1 MVSDTRVGLIRE
13 AIPATRAASWRLL
26 RGTAFALALASSP
39 TLTTATSAP
48 QAYTLADRPVPQ
60 AAAQAAAQAGF
71 VRQSEA
77 ALALDRLFMDDS
89 RAEQALDPLGA
100 LEQGEQIPLDRFLLL
115 FTPELVHRLRETNA
129 ATLTRLDGIARDQL
143 DDAHR
148 ISYDVFRDAKLQ
160 ERDALTPDLEVLT
173 AVRPFNHFG
182 GFHVE
187 FPGLASS
194 ETPVPLETPAD
205 FEALLARDRALP
217 QVFDHAIARFRE
229 GMADGVI
236 ESRLTVRNM
245 IAQIDTI
252 LAQPV
257 RQSPFYSPVTQYPAQ
272 YGTGGRRRIAAAFRQ
287 TIEQSVYPAY
297 HKLRAFLADEYLP
310 VAREDAGLWA
320 MKGGDR
326 LYRLLIRNHTTLP
339 LDPDAVHDL
348 GLGEVARIQHEM
360 EGVKAELGYQGPLKA
375 FFDELRVNPRY
386 HPRTDTQL
394 ADGFRAV
401 GRKVEAQAPRYFLHL
416 PRTPLLIQPYPAYR
430 ARYEAGGS
438 YSQGAPD
445 GSRPGVFFYNTY
457 DLKSRF
463 LTGITTLYLHEGA
476 PGHHFQISLAQENAS
491 LPDFQRFGGNT
502 AYVEGWALYAETLG
516 YEMGF
521 YKDPMQHWG
530 TLDDEM
536 LRAMRLVVDTGIH
549 AKRWT
554 REQAIDYMLAN
565 SGMGRSDATA
575 EVERYIANPGQALS
589 YKIGALTI
597 QRLRRKAEAELGPRF
612 DIRAFHD
619 QVLGSGALP
628 MPVLE
633 AKIDRW
639 IARQKA

>member
-1 MVSDTRVGLIRE
+1 MGLIRG
-13 AIPATRAASWRLL
+13 AGTANPMVPARGAASWHLL
-26 RGTAFALALASSP
+26 RGTALVLALAL
-39 TLTTATSAP
+39 TTAASAP
-48 QAYTLADRPVPQ
+48 QTPSLADRPVPQ
-60 AAAQAAAQAGF
+60 ATAKAGF

-129 ATLTRLDGIARDQL
+129 ATLARLDRIDRNQL

-160 ERDALTPDLEVLT
+160 ERDALAPQVEALT

-205 FEALLARDRALP
+205 FDALLARDRALP

-229 GMADGVI
+229 GMAGGAI

-257 RQSPFYSPVTQYPAQ
+257 QRSPFYSPVAQYPAR
-272 YGTGGRRRIAAAFRQ
+272 YGTGAKRRIAAAFRQ
-287 TIEQSVYPAY
+287 TISQSVYPAY
-297 HKLRAFLADEYLP
+297 HKLRAFLAEEYYP

-348 GLGEVARIQHEM
+348 GLGEVARIQREM
-360 EGVKAELGYQGPLKA
+360 EGVKTELGYAGPLKA

-386 HPRTDTQL
+386 HPRTDAQL
-394 ADGFRAV
+394 AEGFRAV

-633 AKIDRW
+633 AKVDRW
-639 IARQKA
+639 IAGQRG